1 MEITRKWMNNQME
14 TFNLNVNLLNKILVQ
29 KKRKNA
35 NLCFLVLLMYMG
47 IQKQI

>member
-1 MEITRKWMNNQME
+1 MDNQKWMNNQME

-29 KKRKNA
+29 KKENA